1 LPPALARRFAVEP
14 RWIDVRAYRDYADK
28 AGANKSDAKFT
39 GAKFTELAADLA
51 AAFTASRKRMSEAL
65 AEFIR
70 AHDMLTAVV
79 ATAPAEVR
87 WKRNLTSLEEQIA
100 RLQEQARAR

>member
-1 LPPALARRFAVEP
+1 MTA
-14 RWIDVRAYRDYADK
+14 
-28 AGANKSDAKFT
+28 
-39 GAKFTELAADLA
+39 EL
-51 AAFTASRKRMSEAL
+51 TQ
-65 AEFIR
+65 

-100 RLQEQARAR
+100 RLQGQVKAQ